1 MSTEVLPKYF
11 RTKVRK
17 YFRKYFRTLYNERTN
32 EGTTYGSTSVPLK
45 VLPEVLPYSTVGP
58 SLQYVWEKDYLLSS
72 LGVQVGY
79 TTTRT
84 VGPSVQYFRRT
95 EVCTKV
101 LSKVLPYMCRGF
113 YPLLVV
119 EIFKLSN
126 AFRARVRNRVTGPA
140 DRTLPMIL
148 DFADEN
154 HISPS

>member
-1 MSTEVLPKYF
+1 MYTTKVPSYIMSTEVLPKYF

-95 EVCTKV
+95 EV
-101 LSKVLPYMCRGF
+101 LS
-113 YPLLVV
+113 
-119 EIFKLSN
+119 S
-126 AFRARVRNRVTGPA
+126 
-140 DRTLPMIL
+140 TLYEST
-148 DFADEN
+148 FESTSV
-154 HISPS
+154 HV